1 VFALFGN
8 VASPFALLAQP
19 HRGPRERVAATTA
32 IDIAGLGVVTGFLYS
47 HFVTAPDSPGNAG
60 PVWGSL
66 TSSRTRASRKS
77 RKERPVSNV
86 VQSLQSFLGAR
97 GLPMFKESEPTPPR
111 ILIVDDESSVREFLV
126 RVLREAGYDIA
137 VAESGADALAVANQ
151 AEGFDLLL
159 TDLMMPHM
167 RGDELARMM
176 RQQQPQL
183 KVLYLT
189 GYSDSL
195 FAEKAMLWT
204 DEAFLEKPCTLK
216 GLLEAVTLL
225 MCGRIK

>member
-1 VFALFGN
+1 V
-8 VASPFALLAQP
+8 P
-19 HRGPRERVAATTA
+19 
-32 IDIAGLGVVTGFLYS
+32 
-47 HFVTAPDSPGNAG
+47 
-60 PVWGSL
+60 
-66 TSSRTRASRKS
+66 
-77 RKERPVSNV
+77 NV
-86 VQSLQSFLGAR
+86 VHSLQSFLGAR
-97 GLPMFKESEPTPPR
+97 GLPGFRESETAPRR

-167 RGDELARMM
+167 RGDELARLM

-195 FAEKAMLWT
+195 FAEKPMLWT
-204 DEAFLEKPCTLK
+204 DEAFLEKPCSLK
-216 GLLEAVTLL
+216 GLLEAVRLL